1 MSSDKPLLPD
11 EGSPPSKPGL
21 FIWLRDRF
29 LAGVVIAA
37 PIVITLY
44 VVISLFSW
52 LDKPF
57 QKLIRQIV
65 PERWWPSTYL
75 PDQLSLL
82 GITFDTPG
90 LPGLG
95 LFVAIILLTFVGAIG
110 TNLIGRSMVRA
121 GDRVLSRLPV
131 VSNVYSLFK
140 QLFETIV
147 SGKENSFKDMVLIEY
162 PKKGTWCIGFVTAP
176 LKGEVQTRLGDG
188 MMGVFVPTTPNP
200 TSGFYMFVP
209 RSEVIALDMSVEEG
223 AKMIVSVGMVVP
235 EHVTEDQINEII
247 EKIPAPDTAAN
258 QN

>member
-1 MSSDKPLLPD
+1 MIKPDGPD
-11 EGSPPSKPGL
+11 DSIEPSKPNL
-21 FIWLRDRF
+21 FAWLRGRF

-44 VVISLFSW
+44 VVVSLFSW
-52 LDKPF
+52 MDKPF
-57 QKLIRQIV
+57 QNLIRRFV
-65 PERWWPSTYL
+65 PESLHPSTYL
-75 PDQLSLL
+75 PDEITLL
-82 GITFDTPG
+82 GVTIDIPG

-95 LFVAIILLTFVGAIG
+95 LVVAVLLLTLVGAIG
-110 TNLIGRSMVRA
+110 TNLLGRTMVRA
-121 GDRVLSRLPV
+121 GDRFLSRLPV
-131 VSNVYSLFK
+131 VSNIYSLFK

-176 LKGEVQTRLGDG
+176 IKGEVKAKLGDD

-209 RSEVIALDMSVEEG
+209 KAEVIDLDMTVEDG

-235 EHVTEDQINEII
+235 EHLTEEQVIGII
-247 EKIPAPDTAAN
+247 DNIPSAEPKADVN
-258 QN
+258 

>member
-11 EGSPPSKPGL
+11 EGSPPPKPGL

-209 RSEVIALDMSVEEG
+209 KAEVIALDMSVEEG

-247 EKIPAPDTAAN
+247 EKIPASDTAAN